1 MESIYKYICQNIQ
14 NNGKL
19 KDTFNLDIYDNTHNE
34 ELKFAP
40 GALDGINYYHSKIE
54 SDEEVFNYI
63 IEKLKKINVENIEET
78 ANDIVEYFNNSEK
91 KVLATI
97 DSILEWI
104 IENKYVIDFN
114 SVFRLAL
121 YLVIESNS
129 IEALK
134 IAIGIIGLIDLSK
147 EKELKDVL
155 IRLALCDEFTLYSI
169 VALGNLENANDI
181 RFMLIKKVNGWGKIH
196 LLNSIEVTNDIIK
209 EWLIIN
215 GCKNEVHLGY
225 TASIIAEKINL
236 IEVLNRD
243 VLTKEEF
250 LGINDIMKG
259 LFDDGPINGAP
270 KNYIELIKKYIKHFR
285 KFIYDLDFYDIP
297 ILLSM
302 FLFNKDTKS
311 KEDIEIASEIMNLMD
326 SNEIVETL
334 KKSVNDDEKLPK
346 VINVIKYNKEINLYS
361 EIYEKYKQN
370 PFEYYYCLE
379 YLLKNDIFKKK
390 SIELL
395 SNVLDL
401 EKYYSKPENIFGM
414 KERYSNNLV
423 FIIQIL
429 KDYPFLGND
438 FIIAGIKSRYMQ
450 PRNAALNTIESWI
463 NITNRK
469 FKDFPKEI
477 YNAVVELQKT
487 EIIKNYKIRINELLE
502 IKENLS
508 EYNDPPTI
516 WSEESNG
523 EDLNLEIFDDKMDD
537 LFESQIKMRGNDYYH
552 KQMVY
557 SCNETSNRY
566 IAFVQGSD
574 FAKEYE
580 VKIEKNENGKIKSIT
595 CNCPY
600 PNHCKHEY
608 ATILYLREKIINYK
622 NKV

>member
-1 MESIYKYICQNIQ
+1 MDYRN
-14 NNGKL
+14 
-19 KDTFNLDIYDNTHNE
+19 KDI
-34 ELKFAP
+34 
-40 GALDGINYYHSKIE
+40 
-54 SDEEVFNYI
+54 
-63 IEKLKKINVENIEET
+63 
-78 ANDIVEYFNNSEK
+78 
-91 KVLATI
+91 
-97 DSILEWI
+97 
-104 IENKYVIDFN
+104 IDFN

-121 YLVIESNS
+121 YLVIESTS

-134 IAIGIIGLIDLSK
+134 SAIGIIGLIDLSN
-147 EKELKDVL
+147 EKELIDVL
-155 IRLALCDEFTLYSI
+155 IRLALYDEFTLYAM

-196 LLNSIEVTNDIIK
+196 LLNTIQVTNDTIK

-215 GCKNEVHLGY
+215 GCKNEVHFGY
-225 TASIIAEKINL
+225 TASVTAEKVNL
-236 IEVLNRD
+236 LEILNRET
-243 VLTKEEF
+243 LTKEEF
-250 LGINDIMKG
+250 LGINDIMEG
-259 LFDDGPINGAP
+259 LFDDGPISEIPNNYVGLI
-270 KNYIELIKKYIKHFR
+270 KNYIKQFR
-285 KFIYDLDFYDIP
+285 RFIYDLDFYDVP

-302 FLFNKDTKS
+302 FLFNKEIKN
-311 KEDIEIASEIMNLMD
+311 KEDIEIATEIMNLMD
-326 SNEIVETL
+326 SNEVVETL
-334 KKSVNDDEKLPK
+334 KKSIKDDLKLPK
-346 VINVIKYNKEINLYS
+346 VISVIKFNKEINLYG

-395 SNVLDL
+395 SNVVDL
-401 EKYYSKPENIFGM
+401 EKYYSKPKNIFGM
-414 KERYSNNLV
+414 NEKYSNNLV

-429 KDYPFLGND
+429 KDYPFLGSE
-438 FIIAGIKSRYMQ
+438 FIVAGIKSRYMQ
-450 PRNAALNTIESWI
+450 LRNAALNTIENWI

-502 IKENLS
+502 IKEDLS

-516 WSEESNG
+516 WNEESNG
-523 EDLNLEIFDDKMDD
+523 EDLNLEIFDDKLDD
-537 LFESQIKMRGNDYYH
+537 LFENQIKMRGNDYYH
-552 KQMVY
+552 KQMAY

-600 PNHCKHEY
+600 SNHCKHEY
-608 ATILYLREKIINYK
+608 ATILYLRNKYK
-622 NKV
+622 V

>member
-1 MESIYKYICQNIQ
+1 MESIYKYIYKNIQ

-19 KDTFNLDIYDNTHNE
+19 KDSFNLDIYNNTSNG
-34 ELKFAP
+34 ELKFAA

-54 SDEEVFNYI
+54 TDKELFNYI
-63 IEKLKKINVENIEET
+63 IEKFKEVNAENIEET
-78 ANDIVEYFNNSEK
+78 ANGVVEYFNSSEK
-91 KVLATI
+91 RVLATI
-97 DSILEWI
+97 DNILEWI
-104 IENKYVIDFN
+104 IQNKDVIDFN
-114 SVFRLAL
+114 SIFRLAL
-121 YLVIESNS
+121 YLVIESTS

-134 IAIGIIGLIDLSK
+134 IAIGIIGLIDLSN
-147 EKELKDVL
+147 EKELIDVL
-155 IRLALCDEFTLYSI
+155 IRLALCDEFTLYAM

-196 LLNSIEVTNDIIK
+196 LLNTIQATNDTIR

-215 GCKNEVHLGY
+215 GCKNEVHFGY
-225 TASIIAEKINL
+225 TASVTAEKINL
-236 IEVLNRD
+236 LEVLNRKT
-243 VLTKEEF
+243 LTIEEF
-250 LGINDIMKG
+250 LGINDIMEG
-259 LFDDGPINGAP
+259 LFDDGPTSEIPN
-270 KNYIELIKKYIKHFR
+270 NYIELIKNYIKQFR
-285 KFIYDLDFYDIP
+285 RFMYDLDFYDMP
-297 ILLSM
+297 ILLSI
-302 FLFNKDTKS
+302 FLFNKDIKS
-311 KEDIEIASEIMNLMD
+311 KEDIEIATEIMNLMD
-326 SNEIVETL
+326 SNEVFETL
-334 KKSVNDDEKLPK
+334 RESINDDEKLPK
-346 VINVIKYNKEINLYS
+346 VINVIKFNKEINLYS

-395 SNVLDL
+395 SNGVDL

-414 KERYSNNLV
+414 KEKYSNNLV

-429 KDYPFLGND
+429 KDYPFLGNE
-438 FIIAGIKSRYMQ
+438 FIVAGIKSRYMQ

-469 FKDFPKEI
+469 FKEFPKEI
-477 YNAVVELQKT
+477 YNAVVQLQKM
-487 EIIKNYKIRINELLE
+487 EIIKNYKIRINELLG
-502 IKENLS
+502 IKEDLS

-516 WSEESNG
+516 WNEESNE
-523 EDLNLEIFDDKMDD
+523 EDLNLEIFDDKIDD
-537 LFESQIKMRGNDYYH
+537 LFESQIKMRGKDYYH

-608 ATILYLREKIINYK
+608 ATILYLRNKI
-622 NKV
+622 KVI